1 MVSYSRNQKHIDPLN
16 DKIDCNDTKSH
27 HLVECHFIKVVKLV
41 VVAQMI
47 GLVEF
52 AKRRVLFAVALVV
65 SLPILIERVAF
76 VLFGVLLVRF

>member
-1 MVSYSRNQKHIDPLN
+1 M
-16 DKIDCNDTKSH
+16 
-27 HLVECHFIKVVKLV
+27 VECHFIKVVKLV

-47 GLVEF
+47 GLVKF